1 MVCNMNFKN
10 FYLKIDNKTN
20 QLEESGI
27 IYTHGIGA
35 NGIGG
40 EYVNL
45 QNVID
50 NLTNLIIDYQQ
61 TNYLIDELFEDY
73 NKNKQQIEKLEKIQ
87 DNRYKSY
94 YNGIYAIL
102 TCEEVNKIQKEI
114 DYNFMSLSFKARL
127 EDVLK
132 YEKLKKVS

>member
-1 MVCNMNFKN
+1 MRNFRDY
-10 FYLKIDNKTN
+10 YLKIDEKTK
-20 QLEESGI
+20 QLEMKGK

-45 QNVID
+45 QNVLD
-50 NLTNLIIDYQQ
+50 NLTNLIVDYQQ
-61 TNYLIDELFEDY
+61 TNYLIDELFKNFDK
-73 NKNKQQIEKLEKIQ
+73 NKNKIEELEKIQ

-94 YNGIYAIL
+94 YNSVYSIL
-102 TCEEVNKIQKEI
+102 TREEVNKIQKEI

-132 YEKLKKVS
+132 FEKLEEC